1 MYNKDV
7 FKERVQRTQNEMKAA
22 SRGKLTPLVENK
34 IIDELS
40 KIYLTMADRFDQA
53 AQAGTNLPALEQF
66 SDHPSEQRAFYAM
79 ADLID
84 RMELDFTQKFALNV
98 KHDLEKEIEISKI
111 QISFLDSVRRHLN
124 GARIQ

>member
-40 KIYLTMADRFDQA
+40 KIYLTMADKFDQA
-53 AQAGTNLPALEQF
+53 AQGGSNFPIMDRLAE
-66 SDHPSEQRAFYAM
+66 HPTEQRAYYAM
-79 ADLID
+79 KDLIE
-84 RMELDFTQKFALNV
+84 RMELDFTQKFVLNV
-98 KHDLEKEIEISKI
+98 KHDIEKDIEISKI